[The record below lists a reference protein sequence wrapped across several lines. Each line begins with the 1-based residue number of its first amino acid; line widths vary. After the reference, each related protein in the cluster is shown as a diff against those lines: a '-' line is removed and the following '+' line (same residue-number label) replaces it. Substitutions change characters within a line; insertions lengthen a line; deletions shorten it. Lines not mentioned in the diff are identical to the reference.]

1 MRVRRNGEEKGFAP
15 SISRRCPREAGL
27 PGKGERMVDRE
38 KVLRMTKMASYE
50 EHGGKKDMAV
60 AGYFRNDYIGMQLII
75 SFVVVTFAFL
85 AAFGAWL
92 CFNFTEVME
101 SIYSMDL
108 VATGQKILFLY
119 LIVLLSY
126 LAVTWA
132 IYLIR
137 YAKARK
143 RLNLFLAYRN
153 DLDGKEEQEEL

>member
-1 MRVRRNGEEKGFAP
+1 
-15 SISRRCPREAGL
+15 
-27 PGKGERMVDRE
+27 MVDRE

-101 SIYSMDL
+101 SIYSM
-108 VATGQKILFLY
+108 FLY

-143 RLNLFLAYRN
+143 RLNLFLAYLN
-153 DLDGKEEQEEL
+153 DLDGKEEEEEL

>member
-1 MRVRRNGEEKGFAP
+1 
-15 SISRRCPREAGL
+15 
-27 PGKGERMVDRE
+27 MVNRE

-60 AGYFRNDYIGMQLII
+60 AGYFRNDYIGMQMIA
-75 SFVVVTFAFL
+75 SFVVVTLAFL

-108 VATGQKILFLY
+108 VSTGRSVLFLY
-119 LIVLLSY
+119 LIALLGY
-126 LAVTWA
+126 LAATWV

-137 YAKARK
+137 YAKDRK
-143 RLNLFLAYRN
+143 GLNLLLEYLN
-153 DLDGKEEQEEL
+153 DLDGKEEEEEL